1 MEETNSLARSRRM
14 GEMPEG
20 KLLLS
25 MAVPMMLSML
35 VQALYNIVDSVYV
48 AKVSEDCLSALS
60 LAFPAQN
67 ILIGLATGTGVGVS
81 TMLSRALGSR
91 DNKLANR
98 VAGNSLFLCV
108 CCWIIMA
115 IFGMFFADAFIHS
128 QTDIESIRSYGDS
141 YLRIVT
147 IGSVFVYFEINFE
160 RLLQSTGQTKLSMWA
175 QIIGAVANI
184 ILDPFFIYG
193 WCGLPAMGTTGAAI
207 ATVIGQAFGALAG
220 FLFHHKHN
228 KEVNI
233 RLSDC
238 RPDGR
243 IILDIYRIGFP
254 SILMVGIGSLTNY
267 LMNRILMAFTSTAV
281 ALYGAYFKLQSFFFM
296 PVFGLNNGIVP
307 IVGYNY
313 GARKKERIYRTIR
326 YGVLYAVC
334 ILAVGLLLF
343 EAIPGVL
350 LQAFSPSEHMLA
362 IGIPALRMRGDYLAI
377 ITLGF
382 GEIIRVV
389 ANALPITGGAMGLSG
404 IPAYTN
410 FTNAYWVMIISVFV
424 IYAFIK
430 SRHGRAVLS
439 IREDEIA
446 AEASGVRT
454 TYYKMM
460 AFVLAAFFAGIA
472 GGLYA
477 HQVGVLAPSKFDFNY
492 SVEFLVMVV
501 LGGMGSITGSIIAAT
516 VLTILPEALRGFS
529 DYRMLLYSVVLIVM
543 MLFRPT
549 GLLGTYEFSLTRML
563 SWKPKHREGKKG
575 GEKA

>member
-1 MEETNSLARSRRM
+1 MEETSSLARSRRM

-48 AKVSEDCLSALS
+48 ARVSEDCLSALS

-67 ILIGLATGTGVGVS
+67 ILIGLGTGTGVGVS
-81 TMLSRALGSR
+81 TMLSRSLGSR

-115 IFGMFFADAFIHS
+115 VFGIFFADAFIHS
-128 QTDIESIRSYGDS
+128 QTDIESIRSYGES

-238 RPDGR
+238 RPDGH

-281 ALYGAYFKLQSFFFM
+281 AVYGAYFKLQSFFFM

-313 GARKKERIYRTIR
+313 GAGNFKRVKSTYLRTIVTGLIV
-326 YGVLYAVC
+326 GVIGWAIFQFCTQPIIDLFGQESKEYNDFALKCFHIFLSVIFLVGFLIPSGIFFQSIGKPMKSMIATLSRQLIYFLPSAFILGALMGVEGLLYAGPVGD
-334 ILAVGLLLF
+334 ILAAITVSVLIIGEMRLL
-343 EAIPGVL
+343 
-350 LQAFSPSEHMLA
+350 
-362 IGIPALRMRGDYLAI
+362 
-377 ITLGF
+377 
-382 GEIIRVV
+382 
-389 ANALPITGGAMGLSG
+389 N
-404 IPAYTN
+404 
-410 FTNAYWVMIISVFV
+410 
-424 IYAFIK
+424 K
-430 SRHGRAVLS
+430 
-439 IREDEIA
+439 EIA
-446 AEASGVRT
+446 KQDTA
-454 TYYKMM
+454 
-460 AFVLAAFFAGIA
+460 
-472 GGLYA
+472 
-477 HQVGVLAPSKFDFNY
+477 
-492 SVEFLVMVV
+492 VEQ
-501 LGGMGSITGSIIAAT
+501 
-516 VLTILPEALRGFS
+516 
-529 DYRMLLYSVVLIVM
+529 
-543 MLFRPT
+543 
-549 GLLGTYEFSLTRML
+549 
-563 SWKPKHREGKKG
+563 KP
-575 GEKA
+575 A

>member
-115 IFGMFFADAFIHS
+115 IFGIFFADAFIHS

-238 RPDGR
+238 RPDGH

-296 PVFGLNNGIVP
+296 PIYGLNNASVSILA
-307 IVGYNY
+307 YNY
-313 GARKKERIYRTIR
+313 GAREPKRIIGTLKRALGVALSVMILGLLAFQIVPGALLDIFEPSEQFKSIGCTALRIISWSFPLAAVGIVLSASFQALGTGIYSTITSLCRQLVVLLPVAYFMSLTRDLDAVWWAFPIAEVFSTALSMLYYGRIYRKKIR
-326 YGVLYAVC
+326 PLY
-334 ILAVGLLLF
+334 
-343 EAIPGVL
+343 E
-350 LQAFSPSEHMLA
+350 E
-362 IGIPALRMRGDYLAI
+362 
-377 ITLGF
+377 
-382 GEIIRVV
+382 
-389 ANALPITGGAMGLSG
+389 N
-404 IPAYTN
+404 
-410 FTNAYWVMIISVFV
+410 
-424 IYAFIK
+424 
-430 SRHGRAVLS
+430 
-439 IREDEIA
+439 
-446 AEASGVRT
+446 
-454 TYYKMM
+454 
-460 AFVLAAFFAGIA
+460 
-472 GGLYA
+472 
-477 HQVGVLAPSKFDFNY
+477 
-492 SVEFLVMVV
+492 
-501 LGGMGSITGSIIAAT
+501 
-516 VLTILPEALRGFS
+516 
-529 DYRMLLYSVVLIVM
+529 
-543 MLFRPT
+543 
-549 GLLGTYEFSLTRML
+549 
-563 SWKPKHREGKKG
+563 
-575 GEKA
+575 

>member
-1 MEETNSLARSRRM
+1 MEETSSLARSRCM

-48 AKVSEDCLSALS
+48 ARVSEDCLSALS

-67 ILIGLATGTGVGVS
+67 ILIGLGTGTGVGVS

-115 IFGMFFADAFIHS
+115 VFGIFFADAFIRS

-160 RLLQSTGQTKLSMWA
+160 RLLQSTGQTKLSMWT
-175 QIIGAVANI
+175 QMIGAVANI

-238 RPDGR
+238 RPDGH

-281 ALYGAYFKLQSFFFM
+281 AVYGAYFKLQSFFFM

-307 IVGYNY
+307 IVGYNITT
-313 GARKKERIYRTIR
+313 ARGKRN
-326 YGVLYAVC
+326 
-334 ILAVGLLLF
+334 
-343 EAIPGVL
+343 
-350 LQAFSPSEHMLA
+350 AFTGRSATACCMPCASSLSACCSLKRSPACCFRRSRRRSTCFPSAFPRCARSPS
-362 IGIPALRMRGDYLAI
+362 
-377 ITLGF
+377 
-382 GEIIRVV
+382 
-389 ANALPITGGAMGLSG
+389 
-404 IPAYTN
+404 
-410 FTNAYWVMIISVFV
+410 ISR
-424 IYAFIK
+424 
-430 SRHGRAVLS
+430 SRRSASWAGRSARRSARAS
-439 IREDEIA
+439 IR
-446 AEASGVRT
+446 
-454 TYYKMM
+454 
-460 AFVLAAFFAGIA
+460 
-472 GGLYA
+472 
-477 HQVGVLAPSKFDFNY
+477 
-492 SVEFLVMVV
+492 
-501 LGGMGSITGSIIAAT
+501 
-516 VLTILPEALRGFS
+516 FS
-529 DYRMLLYSVVLIVM
+529 
-543 MLFRPT
+543 
-549 GLLGTYEFSLTRML
+549 
-563 SWKPKHREGKKG
+563 HR
-575 GEKA
+575 

>member
-193 WCGLPAMGTTGAAI
+193 WFGLPAMGTTGAAI

-220 FLFHHKHN
+220 FLFHLKHN

-238 RPDGR
+238 RPDGH

-296 PVFGLNNGIVP
+296 PIYGLNNASVSILA
-307 IVGYNY
+307 YNY
-313 GARKKERIYRTIR
+313 GAREPKRIIGTLKRALGVALSVMILGLLAFQIVPGALLDIFEPSEQFKSIGCTALRIISWSFPLAAVGIVLSASFQALGTGIYSTITSLCRQLVVLLPVAYFMSLTRDLDAVWWAFPIAEVFSTALSMLYYGRIYRKKIR
-326 YGVLYAVC
+326 PLY
-334 ILAVGLLLF
+334 
-343 EAIPGVL
+343 E
-350 LQAFSPSEHMLA
+350 E
-362 IGIPALRMRGDYLAI
+362 
-377 ITLGF
+377 
-382 GEIIRVV
+382 
-389 ANALPITGGAMGLSG
+389 N
-404 IPAYTN
+404 
-410 FTNAYWVMIISVFV
+410 
-424 IYAFIK
+424 
-430 SRHGRAVLS
+430 
-439 IREDEIA
+439 
-446 AEASGVRT
+446 
-454 TYYKMM
+454 
-460 AFVLAAFFAGIA
+460 
-472 GGLYA
+472 
-477 HQVGVLAPSKFDFNY
+477 
-492 SVEFLVMVV
+492 
-501 LGGMGSITGSIIAAT
+501 
-516 VLTILPEALRGFS
+516 
-529 DYRMLLYSVVLIVM
+529 
-543 MLFRPT
+543 
-549 GLLGTYEFSLTRML
+549 
-563 SWKPKHREGKKG
+563 
-575 GEKA
+575 

>member
-115 IFGMFFADAFIHS
+115 IFGIFFADAFIHS

-193 WCGLPAMGTTGAAI
+193 W
-207 ATVIGQAFGALAG
+207 FALAG
-220 FLFHHKHN
+220 FLFHLKHN

-238 RPDGR
+238 RPDGH

-334 ILAVGLLLF
+334 ILAIGLLLF

-362 IGIPALRMRGDYLAI
+362 IGIPALRKIAI
-377 ITLGF
+377 HFPIAAFCIVGGSVCQALGKSLYSF
-382 GEIIRVV
+382 FTSVLRQVV
-389 ANALPITGGAMGLSG
+389 AL
-404 IPAYTN
+404 IPA
-410 FTNAYWVMIISVFV
+410 AYL
-424 IYAFIK
+424 
-430 SRHGRAVLS
+430 LS
-439 IREDEIA
+439 LTGNVGNVWWCFPIA
-446 AEASGVRT
+446 EVVSACAT
-454 TYYKMM
+454 
-460 AFVLAAFFAGIA
+460 AFF
-472 GGLYA
+472 LRR
-477 HQVGVLAPSKFDFNY
+477 
-492 SVEFLVMVV
+492 
-501 LGGMGSITGSIIAAT
+501 
-516 VLTILPEALRGFS
+516 ALRNM
-529 DYRMLLYSVVLIVM
+529 DR
-543 MLFRPT
+543 
-549 GLLGTYEFSLTRML
+549 ELTL
-563 SWKPKHREGKKG
+563 AEGQ
-575 GEKA
+575 

>member
-115 IFGMFFADAFIHS
+115 IFGIFFADAFIHS

-193 WCGLPAMGTTGAAI
+193 WCGLPAMAPPSPRSSARRS
-207 ATVIGQAFGALAG
+207 ARWRAF
-220 FLFHHKHN
+220 
-228 KEVNI
+228 
-233 RLSDC
+233 C
-238 RPDGR
+238 
-243 IILDIYRIGFP
+243 
-254 SILMVGIGSLTNY
+254 
-267 LMNRILMAFTSTAV
+267 FTS
-281 ALYGAYFKLQSFFFM
+281 
-296 PVFGLNNGIVP
+296 NI
-307 IVGYNY
+307 I
-313 GARKKERIYRTIR
+313 KK
-326 YGVLYAVC
+326 
-334 ILAVGLLLF
+334 
-343 EAIPGVL
+343 
-350 LQAFSPSEHMLA
+350 S
-362 IGIPALRMRGDYLAI
+362 
-377 ITLGF
+377 
-382 GEIIRVV
+382 
-389 ANALPITGGAMGLSG
+389 
-404 IPAYTN
+404 
-410 FTNAYWVMIISVFV
+410 ISVFPT
-424 IYAFIK
+424 AARTGT
-430 SRHGRAVLS
+430 SSSTS
-439 IREDEIA
+439 I
-446 AEASGVRT
+446 AS
-454 TYYKMM
+454 
-460 AFVLAAFFAGIA
+460 A
-472 GGLYA
+472 
-477 HQVGVLAPSKFDFNY
+477 
-492 SVEFLVMVV
+492 
-501 LGGMGSITGSIIAAT
+501 
-516 VLTILPEALRGFS
+516 
-529 DYRMLLYSVVLIVM
+529 
-543 MLFRPT
+543 FRP
-549 GLLGTYEFSLTRML
+549 S
-563 SWKPKHREGKKG
+563 SWSVSVPLRTIS
-575 GEKA
+575 

>member
-1 MEETNSLARSRRM
+1 MKHLRSLPVKGTDTAALFGTERI
-14 GEMPEG
+14 G
-20 KLLLS
+20 KILLKI
-25 MAVPMMLSML
+25 APPVMLAQL
-35 VQALYNIVDSVYV
+35 ILALYNVVDSYFVGM
-48 AKVSEDCLSALS
+48 VSLEALTAVGQ
-60 LAFPAQN
+60 AFSAQN
-67 ILIGLATGTGVGVS
+67 LMIGIATGTGVGVS

-108 CCWIIMA
+108 CCWIVMA

-296 PVFGLNNGIVP
+296 PVFGLTNGMIP
-307 IVGYNY
+307 IVAFNY
-313 GARKKERIYRTIR
+313 GAQRPDRMKKTVRLSVI
-326 YGVLYAVC
+326 YAV
-334 ILAVGLLLF
+334 AVMIVGLVVFQVIPDKLLLLF
-343 EAIPGVL
+343 NADEEMLTVGCRALRIISLSYVFAGYGIVVSAVLQSLGHGFKSMCISLIRQIAVL
-350 LQAFSPSEHMLA
+350 LPL
-362 IGIPALRMRGDYLAI
+362 
-377 ITLGF
+377 
-382 GEIIRVV
+382 
-389 ANALPITGGAMGLSG
+389 
-404 IPAYTN
+404 
-410 FTNAYWVMIISVFV
+410 
-424 IYAFIK
+424 AFIF
-430 SRHGRAVLS
+430 SRTGDVGTVWFAFPAAEIVSVITCTVFFLY
-439 IREDEIA
+439 IRKRYFVTEEIA
-446 AEASGVRT
+446 E
-454 TYYKMM
+454 
-460 AFVLAAFFAGIA
+460 
-472 GGLYA
+472 
-477 HQVGVLAPSKFDFNY
+477 
-492 SVEFLVMVV
+492 E
-501 LGGMGSITGSIIAAT
+501 
-516 VLTILPEALRGFS
+516 
-529 DYRMLLYSVVLIVM
+529 
-543 MLFRPT
+543 
-549 GLLGTYEFSLTRML
+549 
-563 SWKPKHREGKKG
+563 
-575 GEKA
+575 

>member
-108 CCWIIMA
+108 CCWIVMA
-115 IFGMFFADAFIHS
+115 IFGIFFADAFIHS

-220 FLFHHKHN
+220 FLFHLKHN

-238 RPDGR
+238 RPDGH

-296 PVFGLNNGIVP
+296 PVLGLNNAMVP
-307 IVGYNY
+307 IVSYNY
-313 GARKKERIYRTIR
+313 GAGRMDRVKRTFRLTVIT
-326 YGVLYAVC
+326 AIAIMC
-334 ILAVGLLLF
+334 VGCLLF
-343 EAIPGVL
+343 ETIPAPL
-350 LQAFSPSEHMLA
+350 LGFFSPSEEMLA
-362 IGIPALRMRGDYLAI
+362 IGPAALRIIGVTFPLAGFCIIAGSMFQAIGNPLHSLVVSVCRQLLVLLPAAYL
-377 ITLGF
+377 LS
-382 GEIIRVV
+382 
-389 ANALPITGGAMGLSG
+389 LSG
-404 IPAYTN
+404 RLELVWLSFPIAEVVSLPLTAVFLRKTPPA
-410 FTNAYWVMIISVFV
+410 ADARIGS
-424 IYAFIK
+424 
-430 SRHGRAVLS
+430 GR
-439 IREDEIA
+439 
-446 AEASGVRT
+446 
-454 TYYKMM
+454 
-460 AFVLAAFFAGIA
+460 
-472 GGLYA
+472 
-477 HQVGVLAPSKFDFNY
+477 
-492 SVEFLVMVV
+492 
-501 LGGMGSITGSIIAAT
+501 
-516 VLTILPEALRGFS
+516 
-529 DYRMLLYSVVLIVM
+529 
-543 MLFRPT
+543 
-549 GLLGTYEFSLTRML
+549 
-563 SWKPKHREGKKG
+563 
-575 GEKA
+575 

>member
-115 IFGMFFADAFIHS
+115 IFGIFFADAFIHS

-193 WCGLPAMGTTGAAI
+193 WFGLPAMGTTGAAI

-238 RPDGR
+238 RPDGH

-307 IVGYNY
+307 GKKNAFTGRSATACCMPCASLLSACCSLKRSPVCCCRRSRRRSTCLPSAFPRC
-313 GARKKERIYRTIR
+313 AR
-326 YGVLYAVC
+326 
-334 ILAVGLLLF
+334 
-343 EAIPGVL
+343 
-350 LQAFSPSEHMLA
+350 SPSISRSRRSA
-362 IGIPALRMRGDYLAI
+362 SWAGRSVRRSA
-377 ITLGF
+377 
-382 GEIIRVV
+382 RV
-389 ANALPITGGAMGLSG
+389 
-404 IPAYTN
+404 
-410 FTNAYWVMIISVFV
+410 
-424 IYAFIK
+424 
-430 SRHGRAVLS
+430 S
-439 IREDEIA
+439 IR
-446 AEASGVRT
+446 SSRRCCVR
-454 TYYKMM
+454 
-460 AFVLAAFFAGIA
+460 
-472 GGLYA
+472 
-477 HQVGVLAPSKFDFNY
+477 
-492 SVEFLVMVV
+492 
-501 LGGMGSITGSIIAAT
+501 
-516 VLTILPEALRGFS
+516 
-529 DYRMLLYSVVLIVM
+529 
-543 MLFRPT
+543 
-549 GLLGTYEFSLTRML
+549 
-563 SWKPKHREGKKG
+563 SWRSSRRRIFCR
-575 GEKA
+575 

>member
-1 MEETNSLARSRRM
+1 MEETSSLARSRRM

-48 AKVSEDCLSALS
+48 ARVSEDCLSALS

-81 TMLSRALGSR
+81 TMLSRSLGSR

-115 IFGMFFADAFIHS
+115 VFGIFFADAFIRS

-238 RPDGR
+238 RPDGH

-281 ALYGAYFKLQSFFFM
+281 AVYGAYFKLQSFFFM
-296 PVFGLNNGIVP
+296 PLFGINNATIS
-307 IVGYNY
+307 IIAFNY
-313 GARKKERIYRTIR
+313 GAQKPERITKTLKLTCTVALCLMTFGLLVFQLVPELLLGLFNPSETFLTIGKAALRTISWSFPIASICIALTACFQALGNGIYSTIVSICRQMLVLLPAAYLLSLTGQVNAVWLAYPTAEVVSGTVTLLLFRRIYRQKI
-326 YGVLYAVC
+326 AP
-334 ILAVGLLLF
+334 LF
-343 EAIPGVL
+343 A
-350 LQAFSPSEHMLA
+350 
-362 IGIPALRMRGDYLAI
+362 
-377 ITLGF
+377 
-382 GEIIRVV
+382 
-389 ANALPITGGAMGLSG
+389 
-404 IPAYTN
+404 
-410 FTNAYWVMIISVFV
+410 
-424 IYAFIK
+424 K
-430 SRHGRAVLS
+430 
-439 IREDEIA
+439 
-446 AEASGVRT
+446 
-454 TYYKMM
+454 
-460 AFVLAAFFAGIA
+460 
-472 GGLYA
+472 
-477 HQVGVLAPSKFDFNY
+477 
-492 SVEFLVMVV
+492 
-501 LGGMGSITGSIIAAT
+501 
-516 VLTILPEALRGFS
+516 
-529 DYRMLLYSVVLIVM
+529 
-543 MLFRPT
+543 
-549 GLLGTYEFSLTRML
+549 
-563 SWKPKHREGKKG
+563 
-575 GEKA
+575 